1 MKKQKHISIRI
12 DEAILKKFHLVANY
26 DGRSASGQ
34 VMYFINKC
42 IRDFEE
48 KHGEIKLPD
57 ELTE

>member
-12 DEAILKKFHLVANY
+12 DEAILRKFHHVAKY

-48 KHGEIKLPD
+48 KHGEINLSD
-57 ELTE
+57 EATE